1 MKNTAGNGVGKKV
14 KAKKTKKNKSSKRAC
29 RKKSRKQVGIPKGH
43 IISRKRA
50 ISDTHDES
58 PSNLSKD
65 DSSDEDGY
73 DTSLQYKGYLIGMLP
88 VEAHPDPTK
97 ENRGRHSYTLRSKS
111 GDATIEVLLKH
122 AAYFVKKISSK
133 GTGPKGQ
140 VSMRT
145 SGAHGAWEIAKSRAG
160 FEAK

>member
-1 MKNTAGNGVGKKV
+1 MKDK
-14 KAKKTKKNKSSKRAC
+14 KAKKTLKKHPKNKRAC
-29 RKKSRKQVGIPKGH
+29 RKKSRKQVGISKSQ

-50 ISDTHDES
+50 VSDVSDSHDES

-65 DSSDEDGY
+65 DSNDDDDDGH

-97 ENRGRHSYTLRSKS
+97 ENRGRHSYTLRSKC

-122 AAYFVKKISSK
+122 AAYFVKKVSSK

-140 VSMRT
+140 VSMRA